1 MNHWKQMI
9 REKLFKNKKIWA
21 VAVLEL
27 IIGGALIALV
37 AKCILDSDLKANAMT
52 YSEKWFP
59 TDSKAIRVWL

>member
-37 AKCILDSDLKANAMT
+37 AKCILDSDLKTRQEKANANAMT
-52 YSEKWFP
+52 YS
-59 TDSKAIRVWL
+59 